1 MLFDRLRA
9 SRCSR
14 RAEPGHPECGDT
26 DAVSMNLTVSAS
38 TDGPDDAETLALIL
52 ESIASQIRA
61 GGGEPV
67 HADGEFD
74 VTAGGQ
80 KQQVFLSFVAR

>member
-1 MLFDRLRA
+1 M
-9 SRCSR
+9 
-14 RAEPGHPECGDT
+14 
-26 DAVSMNLTVSAS
+26 SMNLTLSAS

-52 ESIASQIRA
+52 ESVASQIRA
-61 GGGEPV
+61 GGGNPL